1 MKSKSPSNK
10 AVTIWHD
17 ISDDWQKLFTE
28 GRRLDC
34 SPSAHYIALYP
45 TICATSASLMT
56 VFGAKSVPMVAHLA
70 YGWMPTILKYNHKL
84 RCEERIFEMAQ
95 SNDVSAVRSCLA
107 QIDVSPINN
116 SWVGLSKTL
125 HFMNPEVFPIWD
137 SKIAR
142 LFGVTNI
149 SNKNAY
155 CNYIRFIHDHKNDSF
170 IDEAI
175 ENCEDWPNYH
185 MSRVRTFE
193 LLLFT
198 IANA

>member
-1 MKSKSPSNK
+1 MQ
-10 AVTIWHD
+10 D
-17 ISDDWQKLFTE
+17 ITDDCLKLFTE
-28 GRRLDC
+28 GQRLDC
-34 SPSAHYIALYP
+34 SPIAHYIASYP
-45 TICATSASLMT
+45 YICSASVSLMK

-84 RCEERIFEMAQ
+84 GCEEHIFKMVQ
-95 SNDVSAVRSCLA
+95 SNDVSDVLRYLA

-155 CNYIRFIHDHKNDSF
+155 CDYLLFIHHHKNAAF

-198 IANA
+198 IAKA